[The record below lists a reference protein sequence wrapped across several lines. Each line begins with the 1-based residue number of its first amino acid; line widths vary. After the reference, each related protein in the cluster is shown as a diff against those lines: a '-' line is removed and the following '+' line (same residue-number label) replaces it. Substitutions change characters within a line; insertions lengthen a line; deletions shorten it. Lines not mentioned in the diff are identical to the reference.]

1 MSAAGR
7 EHARIKNGRTTSR
20 LAAVQALYQI
30 EFAGEDPHGVVEQFR
45 RYRLKPGF
53 GGPDWPDAEPQFFV
67 DLVEGTWSRK
77 PEIDGLI
84 SPALAQG
91 WTLARIDPVLR
102 AILRAGTYELL
113 ARGDVPA
120 RAAIDA
126 YVDLSL
132 EFDAGREVGFI
143 NSVLDRIAKG
153 CRAPEMAERR

>member
-1 MSAAGR
+1 MRASRTAAPRRGLR
-7 EHARIKNGRTTSR
+7 PCKRSTKSNSRAKIRTAWS
-20 LAAVQALYQI
+20 
-30 EFAGEDPHGVVEQFR
+30 
-45 RYRLKPGF
+45 
-53 GGPDWPDAEPQFFV
+53 EPQFFV